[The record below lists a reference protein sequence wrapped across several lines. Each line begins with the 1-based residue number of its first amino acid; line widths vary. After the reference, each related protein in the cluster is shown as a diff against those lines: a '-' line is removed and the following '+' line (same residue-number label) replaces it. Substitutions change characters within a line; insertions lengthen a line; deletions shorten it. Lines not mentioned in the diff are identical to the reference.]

1 MVLLLTRLPAA
12 NQQSQRARSWI
23 AAVLVVGIFWVLTL
37 SFSPQLH
44 ELIHPDAEHD
54 DHDCA
59 AGVPMSPVTLF
70 LGGGVVSGSVLPNLI
85 SGPAFTFLF
94 STPGEPREIL
104 AQLFTGQ
111 RVSGRGPPV
120 STRGRRPLTS
130 LLLACQ

>member
-12 NQQSQRARSWI
+12 NQQSQRARFWI
-23 AAVLVVGIFWVLTL
+23 AAVLLVGIFWVLTL

-44 ELIHPDAEHD
+44 EFIHPDAEHE

-59 AGVPMSPVTLF
+59 GQRLSPVTLF
-70 LGGGVVSGSVLPNLI
+70 LGGGVVSASVLPNLI
-85 SGPAFTFLF
+85 SAPAFTFLF

-111 RVSGRGPPV
+111 RFSERGPPV